1 MRPLKLQTNRA
12 GILNLL
18 EELVRGSG
26 TDLHLKVPNR
36 PLFRI
41 EDRLVPTNHERLTPA
56 DLHQLSLSVM
66 ELAREEA
73 PLAAVRDLRIAF
85 GIEGL
90 GRFRAQ
96 VSRQRGTFS
105 IVVHRIATE
114 PPALSDFSLG
124 ESLGP
129 VLERATGLI
138 LVGGSRQRHAVLAA
152 MVRHYNQS
160 IYGHVVSIEDPVEY
174 LHRDVRASVTQREIG
189 ADVSTFH
196 DGLAAAMRQDP
207 DSLFVSDIPEAA
219 DAEMVLRAAEEGLLV
234 VAGLPMPDGADA
246 IRGFARRFAN
256 HREEEVCERV
266 AAVLQGVV
274 VVPRA
279 GPPRF
284 ASLGAEDREQLRAG
298 RLLARGVA

>member
-12 GILNLL
+12 GVLNLL
-18 EELVRGSG
+18 EEMARGGG

-41 EDRLVPTNHERLTPA
+41 EDRLVPTNHERLTPG
-56 DLHQLSLSVM
+56 DLHQLALTVM
-66 ELAREEA
+66 ELAREET
-73 PLAAVRDLRIAF
+73 PLATMRDLRVAF
-85 GIEGL
+85 GVEGT

-96 VSRQRGTFS
+96 ISRQRGSFS

-114 PPALSDFSLG
+114 PPALSDYGLG
-124 ESLGP
+124 ETLGP
-129 VLERATGLI
+129 VLERETGLL
-138 LVGGSRQRHAVLAA
+138 LVGGARQRHAVMAA

-174 LHRDVRASVTQREIG
+174 LHRDVRASVTQRELG
-189 ADVSTFH
+189 ADVASFRE
-196 DGLAAAMRQDP
+196 GLIAAMGQDP
-207 DSLFVSDIPEAA
+207 DALFVSDVPEAG

-234 VAGLPMPDGADA
+234 VAGVPTPDGADA
-246 IRGFARRFAN
+246 VRAFARRFATV
-256 HREEEVCERV
+256 REDEIAARV
-266 AAVLQGVV
+266 STVLQGVV

-284 ASLGAEDREQLRAG
+284 GTVAAQERDDLRSGRALGHR
-298 RLLARGVA
+298 VA